1 MMKRTILLLIL
12 IILCFSALFSCQEE
26 IQKDTA
32 SATSDTI
39 LSNSEH
45 SEIVSNNS
53 MPNSV
58 DESTVTDESDNDTS
72 VESSDVSDETS
83 DDVSDDSSDDNS
95 STDDKNLVP
104 EKNIIANPLLFLDTS
119 DYFRDKAYITCAFN
133 KEGIYTTYEFPYND
147 KHLLD
152 YIEQYG
158 VTVESSIIDTSKTFT
173 FYDKNGKSFDTACG
187 EITCYG
193 EIIIG
198 EVHVCADI
206 QADIPTD
213 SRRFLGTYS
222 GVDIFPEELEYGDNS
237 VTVDLDCDGDNEIIR
252 WTFEKDEEYSS
263 EDNYYYYTLEA
274 VVDGKTVSISD
285 NYDWAPTKRRD
296 FEIFIADVDMDGNY
310 EVIEYVRAASRFN
323 NVFIHEIENDKC
335 ELVHYYTLTPEP

>member
-1 MMKRTILLLIL
+1 MKRTILLLIS
-12 IILCFSALFSCQEE
+12 IILCFSVLFSCQEE
-26 IQKDTA
+26 QQNDTSILDNA
-32 SATSDTI
+32 SATSNTI
-39 LSNSEH
+39 ISDSGYSETV
-45 SEIVSNNS
+45 INNS
-53 MPNSV
+53 LPNDD
-58 DESTVTDESDNDTS
+58 DESTYTDDT
-72 VESSDVSDETS
+72 
-83 DDVSDDSSDDNS
+83 SDDNS
-95 STDDKNLVP
+95 STDDKNPVP
-104 EKNIIANPLLFLDTS
+104 SKNIIANPLLFLDTS
-119 DYFRDKAYITCAFN
+119 DNFRDKAYIICAFN
-133 KEGIYTTYEFPYND
+133 AEGIYTTYEFPYND

-152 YIEQYG
+152 YIIEYD

-193 EIIIG
+193 EELLG

-206 QADIPTD
+206 QAVIPTD

-222 GVDIFPEELEYGDNS
+222 GVDIFPEALEYGDNS
-237 VTVDLDCDGDNEIIR
+237 VTVDLNCDGDNEIIR

-274 VVDGKTVSISD
+274 VVDGKIISISD
-285 NYDWAPTKRRD
+285 NYDWVPAKRRD

-323 NVFIHEIENDKC
+323 NVYIYKIENDKC
-335 ELVHYYTLTPEP
+335 ELMHFYIITTEP